1 MLTAIARRVTKNIR
15 ELEGALTR
23 VLAFAS
29 LTGRRVS
36 PDLVRETLHD
46 MDSGDTPITIDHIQ
60 REVCEAFGL
69 TVTELCSQRRTQ
81 EVVHP
86 RQIAMYL
93 CRELT
98 DLSLPRI
105 GEHFGG
111 RDHTTVL
118 YAVNKITQ
126 KLREDRTE
134 YNLVRDLLAR
144 LKRGA

>member
-1 MLTAIARRVTKNIR
+1 
-15 ELEGALTR
+15 
-23 VLAFAS
+23 
-29 LTGRRVS
+29 
-36 PDLVRETLHD
+36 
-46 MDSGDTPITIDHIQ
+46 
-60 REVCEAFGL
+60 
-69 TVTELCSQRRTQ
+69 
-81 EVVHP
+81 
-86 RQIAMYL
+86 MYL

-134 YNLVRDLLAR
+134 YNLVRDLLTR
-144 LKRGA
+144 LKRGS